1 MYYVLKDGSLVSIV
15 SEKAD
20 VDLLIAAGI
29 ADDYILL

>member
-1 MYYVLKDGSLVSIV
+1 MYYVLKDGSLVSVV

-20 VDLLIAAGI
+20 VELLIAAGI